1 MMRIVHRRHEAIC
14 SLEPSAA
21 RPHGLRRQATAATA
35 QPLPTTAALTNRR
48 SAPTATR
55 RPMTIAALQALAAL
69 MSLHSGRM
77 ATRRTTTIADLR
89 SRALTIRRPHA
100 RIRRLNLIPHRAA
113 ATRLRPAPTPRRARA
128 IRLRRAPIPRRAPAI
143 AAGVAAIGAVM
154 AAVAAEARAA
164 AGVLALTDTTNS
176 FSNSIARPDLP
187 DGLIV
192 FRRQLQ

>member
-55 RPMTIAALQALAAL
+55 RPMTIA
-69 MSLHSGRM
+69 
-77 ATRRTTTIADLR
+77 DLR

-100 RIRRLNLIPHRAA
+100 LIRLRNPTPHRAA
-113 ATRLRPAPTPRRARA
+113 A

-154 AAVAAEARAA
+154 AVVAAEARAA
-164 AGVLALTDTTNS
+164 AGVPALTDTTNS
-176 FSNSIARPDLP
+176 FPNSIARPDLP

-192 FRRQLQ
+192 FRRHLQLNSPRLTSS